1 MIFIDKLNILSF
13 LKVIKSNYKKVYIL
27 SYSDNFS
34 LFLITLLKIYGV
46 EVIQENFFYGDLR
59 SSKLESLYIDTRK
72 TSVRMSFEYSK
83 TIIDSI
89 PIFYKSKLVTDK
101 NIFKSYLSKILLD
114 EFEYF
119 FRRIDYILNVYP
131 NNNDVKL
138 IIQKS
143 KYISKEF
150 LKKNSKIKIEFL
162 GNNFFPLIIESFK
175 FKLKALVSVFR
186 YLFISKKKLDYH
198 TTLSV
203 ATDQIKSEC
212 AQRHFP
218 HWLNSKKFKNQ
229 VIINNVSFK
238 VALSKKF
245 IKDNNISILG
255 KRNILYLPNK
265 SFKINYNNSLSPHL
279 KIYLNQLLYL
289 SQGLI
294 FLLNKYNCNKFVFS
308 EPQDPISDG
317 IILAKSDYDIETFC
331 IQYSNMCFKTPVM
344 ITCADNFCC
353 FSEEY
358 ESVFKWNDI
367 GPKKF
372 INTGYSFLSKHK
384 NNYIKS
390 IKDKLVGKGVKYIIA
405 YFDESIQNEKWGFKS
420 YHSART
426 EYEALADFIIK
437 NKDYAVIL
445 KPQFVRNTI
454 AIFNSPKIH
463 KALKTDRLIEI
474 KSGTHRNLITPQQVG
489 SISDFSISDLVGGTA
504 GLESGLAG
512 SIVFFINPVNYRSM
526 LYKIYNESG
535 MLIKDTETVLN
546 LILQT
551 HNKNDF
557 SNNLVNQL
565 SKQEVSIEEA
575 LGI

>member
-34 LFLITLLKIYGV
+34 LFLINLLKIYRV

-59 SSKLESLYIDTRK
+59 SSKSESLYMDTRK

-83 TIIDSI
+83 TIIDST
-89 PIFYKSKLVTDK
+89 PIFYKNKLVTDK

-131 NNNDVKL
+131 NNNNVKL
-138 IIQKS
+138 IIKKS
-143 KYISKEF
+143 KYVKKEF
-150 LKKNSKIKIEFL
+150 FKKKSKIKIEFL
-162 GNNFFPLIIESFK
+162 GNNFFSLIIESFK
-175 FKLKALVSVFR
+175 FKLKVLISVIR
-186 YLFISKKKLDYH
+186 YLCISKKKLKYN
-198 TTLSV
+198 TTLSI
-203 ATDQIKSEC
+203 ATDQINSEC
-212 AQRHFP
+212 AERHFP
-218 HWLNSKKFKNQ
+218 HWLNSKNLKNQ
-229 VIINNVSFK
+229 VIINNLSFK

-245 IKDNNISILG
+245 INDNNISILD

-265 SFKINYNNSLSPHL
+265 SFKINYNNSLYPHL

-294 FLLNKYNCNKFVFS
+294 FLLNKYNCNKFIFS

-344 ITCADNFCC
+344 ISCVDNFLC
-353 FSEEY
+353 FSKEHEAA
-358 ESVFKWNDI
+358 FKWENI
-367 GPKKF
+367 GPKNFFSTGYTF
-372 INTGYSFLSKHK
+372 INSYK
-384 NNYIKS
+384 NSDLESLKERLNKN
-390 IKDKLVGKGVKYIIA
+390 GVKTIIT
-405 YFDESIQNEKWGFKS
+405 YFDESMQKDKWGYKS
-420 YHSART
+420 YENCKA
-426 EYEALADFIIK
+426 EYEILADFIIK
-437 NKDYAVIL
+437 NKNYAVIL
-445 KPQFVRNTI
+445 KPQFVINSI
-454 AIFNSPKIH
+454 AIFNSTKIQR
-463 KALKTDRLIEI
+463 ALKTDRLIEI

-489 SISDFSISDLVGGTA
+489 SISDFSISDIVGGTA

-512 SIVFFINPVNYRSM
+512 SIVFFINPVNYKSM
-526 LYKIYNESG
+526 LYDIYNESG
-535 MLIKDTETVLN
+535 MLVKDTETVLN
-546 LILQT
+546 LISQT
-551 HNKNDF
+551 HNKDHF
-557 SNNLVNQL
+557 SNNLVNKL
-565 SKQEVSIEEA
+565 SNKEVCIEEA